1 MWSSCGFLYDLS
13 IVQCQHLR
21 SQALPGE
28 ICPDT
33 RDAFRPNSLLSLHA
47 NASRQRG
54 AVAEPVQGRLQ
65 ADLGQDRAIA
75 GNVAGNHRTPMQQ
88 HFDQDGRH
96 ALDGRWQHE
105 DIGLCRHR
113 CNLGIADEAMAAS
126 KLEIA
131 VAHVEAGL
139 RSRDRSMP
147 EEVNRVLIDH
157 LSDYLFCP
165 TALQAQ
171 ILRDEGLTG
180 ARIRITGNTVADA
193 TLAHAQTALRRSTIL
208 QRLGLREGGYHLL
221 TCHRRSNTEDPAH
234 FAALMQAVTSISED
248 QGLPL
253 VFPMHPRLDALG
265 SVAAARHRVLRAIGP
280 VGYLDMLAL
289 QQGAAL
295 IMTDSG
301 GIQEE
306 ACILQRKCL
315 VLRTNTERP
324 ETLQIGGAEL
334 PHGLDQDAL
343 RSAADRLLARSVAWR
358 NPFGDGHA
366 FRCILDTLLARD
378 EHPSASRPRLQHA

>member
-1 MWSSCGFLYDLS
+1 MHITYVLGTRPEIIKLASLIAASLRDGLNFS
-13 IVQCQHLR
+13 IVHTNQHYDEAMDRVFFDELG
-21 SQALPGE
+21 LPPADYNLGVGSAPHGVQ
-28 ICPDT
+28 IGRMLC
-33 RDAFRPNSLLSLHA
+33 
-47 NASRQRG
+47 G
-54 AVAEPVQGRLQ
+54 IEPVLATLQPDVVVVQGDTNSAL
-65 ADLGQDRAIA
+65 A
-75 GNVAGNHRTPMQQ
+75 G
-88 HFDQDGRH
+88 
-96 ALDGRWQHE
+96 
-105 DIGLCRHR
+105 
-113 CNLGIADEAMAAS
+113 AMAAS

-131 VAHVEAGL
+131 IAHVEAGL

-165 TALQAQ
+165 TSLQAQ

-378 EHPSASRPRLQHA
+378 EHPSASRARLQHA

>member
-1 MWSSCGFLYDLS
+1 MLCG
-13 IVQCQHLR
+13 I
-21 SQALPGE
+21 
-28 ICPDT
+28 
-33 RDAFRPNSLLSLHA
+33 
-47 NASRQRG
+47 
-54 AVAEPVQGRLQ
+54 EPVLATLQPDVVVVQGDTNSAL
-65 ADLGQDRAIA
+65 A
-75 GNVAGNHRTPMQQ
+75 G
-88 HFDQDGRH
+88 
-96 ALDGRWQHE
+96 
-105 DIGLCRHR
+105 
-113 CNLGIADEAMAAS
+113 AMAAS

-334 PHGLDQDAL
+334 PTAWTRTPCGVPPIACWRVRWHGAIPLAMAMRFAASWTRSWRGTNTPARRVRACSTRRRRVAKVSARRRAMAWLVLDATQSRAL
-343 RSAADRLLARSVAWR
+343 GRPHDIPDFGAPLSSTWWAYSSATARAACR
-358 NPFGDGHA
+358 EKG
-366 FRCILDTLLARD
+366 
-378 EHPSASRPRLQHA
+378 

>member
-1 MWSSCGFLYDLS
+1 MHITYVLGTRPEIIKLASLIAASARDGLRFS
-13 IVQCQHLR
+13 IVHTNQHYDEAMDRVFFEELG
-21 SQALPGE
+21 LPAADYNLGVG
-28 ICPDT
+28 
-33 RDAFRPNSLLSLHA
+33 S
-47 NASRQRG
+47 ASHGVQIGRMLCG
-54 AVAEPVQGRLQ
+54 IEPVLATLRPDVVVVQGDTNSAL
-65 ADLGQDRAIA
+65 A
-75 GNVAGNHRTPMQQ
+75 G
-88 HFDQDGRH
+88 
-96 ALDGRWQHE
+96 
-105 DIGLCRHR
+105 
-113 CNLGIADEAMAAS
+113 AMAAS
-126 KLEIA
+126 KLDIP

-157 LSDYLFCP
+157 LSEYLFCP

-171 ILRDEGLTG
+171 ILREEGLAGT
-180 ARIRITGNTVADA
+180 RIRITGNTVADA
-193 TLAHAQTALRRSTIL
+193 TLAHASTALRRSTIL

-221 TCHRRSNTEDPAH
+221 TCHRRSNTEDPQH
-234 FAALMQAVTSISED
+234 FAALMQAVTAIS
-248 QGLPL
+248 QQAGLPL
-253 VFPMHPRLDALG
+253 VFPMHPRLDAMG
-265 SVAAARHRVLRAIGP
+265 NAAAARHRMLQAIGP

-324 ETLQIGGAEL
+324 ETLHVGGAEL
-334 PHGLDQDAL
+334 PHSLDELGL
-343 RSAADRLLARSVAWR
+343 RSAAERLLARQVVWR

-366 FRCILDTLLARD
+366 FRCILDTLVGKEAR
-378 EHPSASRPRLQHA
+378 EHAPRLRLQHA

>member
-1 MWSSCGFLYDLS
+1 MLCG
-13 IVQCQHLR
+13 I
-21 SQALPGE
+21 
-28 ICPDT
+28 
-33 RDAFRPNSLLSLHA
+33 
-47 NASRQRG
+47 
-54 AVAEPVQGRLQ
+54 EPVLATLQPDVVVVQGDTNSAL
-65 ADLGQDRAIA
+65 A
-75 GNVAGNHRTPMQQ
+75 G
-88 HFDQDGRH
+88 
-96 ALDGRWQHE
+96 
-105 DIGLCRHR
+105 
-113 CNLGIADEAMAAS
+113 AMAAS

-265 SVAAARHRVLRAIGP
+265 AWRPR
-280 VGYLDMLAL
+280 
-289 QQGAAL
+289 
-295 IMTDSG
+295 
-301 GIQEE
+301 GI
-306 ACILQRKCL
+306 ACC
-315 VLRTNTERP
+315 
-324 ETLQIGGAEL
+324 G
-334 PHGLDQDAL
+334 
-343 RSAADRLLARSVAWR
+343 RSVRSVTWTCWR
-358 NPFGDGHA
+358 SSK
-366 FRCILDTLLARD
+366 AR
-378 EHPSASRPRLQHA
+378 P